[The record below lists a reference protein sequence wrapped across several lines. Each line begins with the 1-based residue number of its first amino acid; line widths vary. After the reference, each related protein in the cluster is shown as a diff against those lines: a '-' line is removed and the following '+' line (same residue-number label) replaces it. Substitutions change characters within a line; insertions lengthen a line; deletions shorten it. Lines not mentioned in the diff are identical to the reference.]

1 MDFYVKKYKE
11 HSHQTIENIRSAQKK
26 YAKEILQPF
35 KEDGSLNA
43 EYIRTWGTKGLTSA
57 RPEEIRKLGK
67 EDMGALKILDE
78 ARKKD
83 YENAETTPLHN

>member
-1 MDFYVKKYKE
+1 MNFYVKKYKE
-11 HSHQTIENIRSAQKK
+11 HSHQTIDNIRAAQKK
-26 YAKEILQPF
+26 YAKEILQPY

-57 RPEEIRKLGK
+57 PLEAIRKLGK
-67 EDMGALKILDE
+67 EDLRAVKILDE

-83 YENAETTPLHN
+83 YENKI